1 MYRLL
6 WRSLI
11 RKAPQSV
18 FRFPVILKT
27 NSDSFHKQQEIEFY
41 TN

>member
-6 WRSLI
+6 WPSLVC
-11 RKAPQSV
+11 KVQQCV
-18 FRFPVILKT
+18 FMFPVILKK
-27 NSDSFHKQQEIEFY
+27 NNDSFHEQQEIEFY